1 MKSLNAM
8 EPEKNLESILH
19 YLTKEKGIRLSAICE
34 RIALERYEF
43 NNIRRLNN
51 RSRKEKLVRQIISA
65 FQDYFEVNRIVD
77 LLYPED
83 AIVTGY
89 VRLLEAEVSRLKLEN
104 EQFKSAF
111 Q

>member
-1 MKSLNAM
+1 M
-8 EPEKNLESILH
+8 ESEKDLESILH

-34 RIALERYEF
+34 GLTIQRYEF

-65 FQDYFEVNRIVD
+65 FQDYFEVNRMVD
-77 LLYPED
+77 LFYPED

-104 EQFKSAF
+104 EQLKSVI

>member
-8 EPEKNLESILH
+8 EPEKNLERILN

-34 RIALERYEF
+34 RIAIERYEF

-51 RSRKEKLVRQIISA
+51 RSRKEKLVRQIIST
-65 FQDYFEVNRIVD
+65 FQDYFEESRVVD

-83 AIVTGY
+83 AIVTKY
-89 VRLLEAEVSRLKLEN
+89 VRLLEAELIRLRLEI
-104 EQFKSAF
+104 EQLKSMP
-111 Q
+111 

>member
-1 MKSLNAM
+1 
-8 EPEKNLESILH
+8 
-19 YLTKEKGIRLSAICE
+19 
-34 RIALERYEF
+34 
-43 NNIRRLNN
+43 LNN

-65 FQDYFEVNRIVD
+65 FQDYFEVNRMVD
-77 LLYPED
+77 LFYPED

-104 EQFKSAF
+104 EQLKSVI